1 MWELQPKTLY
11 TFLSATEKTI
21 KDKPAAVQA
30 FVTANIE
37 ATRIMYTDKA
47 KIMPILVKHTGYPEK
62 ILSETFDFLVKNCIW
77 DANSGLGPERFNFTA
92 NLMAK
97 VGNIKEGKTPKYE
110 DIVDTTFAKEGDRAA
125 RRMERPGL
133 PDGGLLGRLQS
144 RTGAALRWRRRALKS
159 RQRREGKTTMSV
171 AHQVHTGALADG
183 ATGGAAAAEEDA
195 VVGPAGAVSLRLR
208 RADPDRLANRR
219 ALHQSDL
226 LHLSDR
232 RSRSPSTTL
241 TVSGE
246 LPYFLGQS
254 LEVMV
259 YGLSIAILVGI
270 PLAMAM
276 ARIRWLDWALDLPIN
291 ALYATP
297 WSRVVPLL
305 VLWFGIYL
313 KAKIIVVFLF
323 AVFPVLI
330 NTYQGVR
337 ECDKN
342 MLEVARSF
350 RSNEWR
356 VWQDVLLPFAV
367 PYIIAGIRLAI
378 GRGLIGMI
386 IAEFYTT
393 ISGLGFMITRYANMF
408 EMDKTFV
415 PVIVLMVLGVSLTTV
430 LKWVGRRIA
439 PWSHANR

>member
-1 MWELQPKTLY
+1 MT
-11 TFLSATEKTI
+11 
-21 KDKPAAVQA
+21 V
-30 FVTANIE
+30 AN
-37 ATRIMYTDKA
+37 
-47 KIMPILVKHTGYPEK
+47 
-62 ILSETFDFLVKNCIW
+62 
-77 DANSGLGPERFNFTA
+77 
-92 NLMAK
+92 
-97 VGNIKEGKTPKYE
+97 
-110 DIVDTTFAKEGDRAA
+110 
-125 RRMERPGL
+125 
-133 PDGGLLGRLQS
+133 
-144 RTGAALRWRRRALKS
+144 
-159 RQRREGKTTMSV
+159 
-171 AHQVHTGALADG
+171 QVHTGQLADH
-183 ATGGAAAAEEDA
+183 APRAAATTSSWWERPALFRYGF
-195 VVGPAGAVSLRLR
+195 VLLILIVWQIVGPFINPIFFTYPTKIAEAFY
-208 RADPDRLANRR
+208 
-219 ALHQSDL
+219 
-226 LHLSDR
+226 
-232 RSRSPSTTL
+232 TT
-241 TVSGE
+241 TISGE

-259 YGLSIAILVGI
+259 YGLTTALIVGI
-270 PLAMAM
+270 PLGIAM

-297 WSRVVPLL
+297 LVAVVPLL

-342 MLEVARSF
+342 MLEVAHSF
-350 RSNEWR
+350 RSSEWR
-356 VWQDVLLPFAV
+356 VWRDVLLPFAV

-393 ISGLGFMITRYANMF
+393 ISGLGFMITRYANVF

-415 PVIVLMVLGVSLTTV
+415 PVIVLMVLGVSLTSL

-439 PWSHANR
+439 PWSAANR

>member
-1 MWELQPKTLY
+1 
-11 TFLSATEKTI
+11 
-21 KDKPAAVQA
+21 
-30 FVTANIE
+30 
-37 ATRIMYTDKA
+37 
-47 KIMPILVKHTGYPEK
+47 
-62 ILSETFDFLVKNCIW
+62 
-77 DANSGLGPERFNFTA
+77 
-92 NLMAK
+92 
-97 VGNIKEGKTPKYE
+97 
-110 DIVDTTFAKEGDRAA
+110 
-125 RRMERPGL
+125 
-133 PDGGLLGRLQS
+133 
-144 RTGAALRWRRRALKS
+144 
-159 RQRREGKTTMSV
+159 MSV
-171 AHQVHTGALADG
+171 ANEVHSGALA
-183 ATGGAAAAEEDA
+183 GGAPIVA
-195 VVGPAGAVSLRLR
+195 VKKLWWQQRALFRYGFVALILIVWQIVGPFISPIFFTYPTKIAV
-208 RADPDRLANRR
+208 AFYD
-219 ALHQSDL
+219 
-226 LHLSDR
+226 
-232 RSRSPSTTL
+232 L

-246 LPYFLGQS
+246 LPYYLSQS
-254 LEVMV
+254 LEVMI
-259 YGLSIAILVGI
+259 YGLIAALVVGI
-270 PLAMAM
+270 PLGVAM

-297 WSRVVPLL
+297 LVAVVPLL

-367 PYIIAGIRLAI
+367 PYILAGIRLAI

-393 ISGLGFMITRYANMF
+393 ISGLGFMITRYANVF
-408 EMDKTFV
+408 EMDKVFV
-415 PVIVLMVLGVSLTTV
+415 PVIVLMVLGVSLTTL
-430 LKWVGRRIA
+430 LKWAGRRMA

>member
-1 MWELQPKTLY
+1 
-11 TFLSATEKTI
+11 
-21 KDKPAAVQA
+21 
-30 FVTANIE
+30 
-37 ATRIMYTDKA
+37 
-47 KIMPILVKHTGYPEK
+47 
-62 ILSETFDFLVKNCIW
+62 
-77 DANSGLGPERFNFTA
+77 
-92 NLMAK
+92 
-97 VGNIKEGKTPKYE
+97 
-110 DIVDTTFAKEGDRAA
+110 
-125 RRMERPGL
+125 
-133 PDGGLLGRLQS
+133 
-144 RTGAALRWRRRALKS
+144 
-159 RQRREGKTTMSV
+159 MSV
-171 AHQVHTGALADG
+171 AHEIQTGSLAEK
-183 ATGGAAAAEEDA
+183 AQSPAAAPKKAPWWDRPALFRYGFVASILILWEIFGPLVNPIFFTYPSKIA
-195 VVGPAGAVSLRLR
+195 VAFY
-208 RADPDRLANRR
+208 D
-219 ALHQSDL
+219 
-226 LHLSDR
+226 
-232 RSRSPSTTL
+232 L

-254 LEVMV
+254 LEVMA
-259 YGLSIAILVGI
+259 YGLVIAVAVGI
-270 PLAMAM
+270 PLGIAM
-276 ARIRWLDWALDLPIN
+276 ARFRRLDWALDLPIN

-297 WSRVVPLL
+297 LVAVVPLL

-350 RSNEWR
+350 RSNER
-356 VWQDVLLPFAV
+356 RMWQDVLLPFAT

-393 ISGLGFMITRYANMF
+393 ITGLGFMITRYANQF

-430 LKWVGRRIA
+430 LKWFGRRIA
-439 PWSHANR
+439 PWSSANR